1 MFYVFL
7 KCRNA
12 FLDYMKKKLKSSKN
26 WIFPKG
32 LVNGFGQRLVIFPH
46 FYFRE
51 NKPEKC
57 VLNQKKVFY
66 DILDKKETPF

>member
-1 MFYVFL
+1 MFYDIL
-7 KCRNA
+7 LDRNA
-12 FLDYMKKKLKSSKN
+12 FLDYIKKKLKSSKN

-32 LVNGFGQRLVIFPH
+32 LVHGFGQRLVIFPD

-57 VLNQKKVFY
+57 V
-66 DILDKKETPF
+66 